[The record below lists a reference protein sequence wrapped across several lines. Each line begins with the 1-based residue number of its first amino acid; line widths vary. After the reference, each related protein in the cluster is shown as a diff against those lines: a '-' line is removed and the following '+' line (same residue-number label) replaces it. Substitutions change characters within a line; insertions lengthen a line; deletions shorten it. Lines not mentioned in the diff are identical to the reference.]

1 MSRAEVQNRLF
12 TSYLGPWAAYRRRKP
27 SKVSAMSRFGMQSA
41 HLICLFLHPVWW
53 GPDRFICIMICVFNT
68 AHSVTPEQES
78 SGSLRVKEPSSK
90 GWKEEMFQGSSKFFK
105 GQTPRRRFS
114 GVCVRPW
121 CAWRSP
127 LRTISLMS
135 SKQRGPVGAR
145 GRGPAL
151 APVAPGHSVIRQ
163 VLCSVASLLTVV
175 SFARSTQLE
184 EKNFEANK
192 F

>member
-41 HLICLFLHPVWW
+41 HLICLFLHPEWW

-78 SGSLRVKEPSSK
+78 SGSLRVKESSSK

-105 GQTPRRRFS
+105 GQTPQRRFS

-121 CAWRSP
+121 CASRSP
-127 LRTISLMS
+127 LRKISLS
-135 SKQRGPVGAR
+135 CHQNNWDP
-145 GRGPAL
+145 
-151 APVAPGHSVIRQ
+151 SVHGGGDLRW
-163 VLCSVASLLTVV
+163 LLWHQDTLSHPLGLV
-175 SFARSTQLE
+175 
-184 EKNFEANK
+184 
-192 F
+192 